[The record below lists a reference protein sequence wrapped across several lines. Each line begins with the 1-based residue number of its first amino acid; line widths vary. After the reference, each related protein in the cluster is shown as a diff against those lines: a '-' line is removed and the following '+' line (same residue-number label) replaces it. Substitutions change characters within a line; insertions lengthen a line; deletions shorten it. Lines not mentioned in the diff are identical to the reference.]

1 MDVRVILPSVC
12 DVCLHSCWVS
22 VGAREPNCHYHFF
35 VQARPCDNDD
45 NDGHSNEASCDNDD
59 GNDDND
65 GGRDG
70 VRMLRLESSA
80 WI

>member
-1 MDVRVILPSVC
+1 MFVTCACILVGYRRVQGEQNS
-12 DVCLHSCWVS
+12 
-22 VGAREPNCHYHFF
+22 HYHFF
-35 VQARPCDNDD
+35 VQARPCDNYD

-70 VRMLRLESSA
+70 VRVLRLESSA

>member
-1 MDVRVILPSVC
+1 MFVTCACILAGYPWVQGNQSVITISTFKQ
-12 DVCLHSCWVS
+12 
-22 VGAREPNCHYHFF
+22 G
-35 VQARPCDNDD
+35 DNDD

-59 GNDDND
+59 GNGDND

>member
-1 MDVRVILPSVC
+1 MLAFLLGIGGCKGTKLSLPFLRSSRAC
-12 DVCLHSCWVS
+12 
-22 VGAREPNCHYHFF
+22 G
-35 VQARPCDNDD
+35 NDD
-45 NDGHSNEASCDNDD
+45 NAGHSYKASCDNDD

>member
-1 MDVRVILPSVC
+1 MFSRCGSQVIS
-12 DVCLHSCWVS
+12 LH
-22 VGAREPNCHYHFF
+22 GG
-35 VQARPCDNDD
+35 CDNDD

-80 WI
+80 GIQE

>member
-1 MDVRVILPSVC
+1 MLAFLLGIGECKGTNLSIPFLRS
-12 DVCLHSCWVS
+12 SK
-22 VGAREPNCHYHFF
+22 A
-35 VQARPCDNDD
+35 CDNDD

-65 GGRDG
+65 CGRDG
-70 VRMLRLESSA
+70 VRVLRLEGSA

>member
-1 MDVRVILPSVC
+1 MGVKLF
-12 DVCLHSCWVS
+12 LYM
-22 VGAREPNCHYHFF
+22 GG
-35 VQARPCDNDD
+35 CDNDD
-45 NDGHSNEASCDNDD
+45 DNDDHEGHSNKVGCDNDY

-70 VRMLRLESSA
+70 VRVLRLESSA

>member
-1 MDVRVILPSVC
+1 MSLPFLRS
-12 DVCLHSCWVS
+12 
-22 VGAREPNCHYHFF
+22 N
-35 VQARPCDNDD
+35 CDNDD
-45 NDGHSNEASCDNDD
+45 NEN

-70 VRMLRLESSA
+70 VRVLRRESSA

>member
-1 MDVRVILPSVC
+1 MGVKLFLYR
-12 DVCLHSCWVS
+12 
-22 VGAREPNCHYHFF
+22 GG
-35 VQARPCDNDD
+35 CDNDD

>member
-1 MDVRVILPSVC
+1 M
-12 DVCLHSCWVS
+12 
-22 VGAREPNCHYHFF
+22 GAREPNSNYHFF
-35 VQARPCDNDD
+35 VQARDNDD

-70 VRMLRLESSA
+70 VRLLRLESSA
-80 WI
+80 CI

>member
-1 MDVRVILPSVC
+1 MISRCGSQGI
-12 DVCLHSCWVS
+12 
-22 VGAREPNCHYHFF
+22 F
-35 VQARPCDNDD
+35 VTWC
-45 NDGHSNEASCDNDD
+45 CDNDD

-70 VRMLRLESSA
+70 VRVLRLESSA

>member
-1 MDVRVILPSVC
+1 MGVKLF
-12 DVCLHSCWVS
+12 LYM
-22 VGAREPNCHYHFF
+22 GG
-35 VQARPCDNDD
+35 CDNDD
-45 NDGHSNEASCDNDD
+45 NDGHSKRASCDNDD

-70 VRMLRLESSA
+70 VRVLRLESSA

>member
-1 MDVRVILPSVC
+1 MWES
-12 DVCLHSCWVS
+12 S
-22 VGAREPNCHYHFF
+22 YFF
-35 VQARPCDNDD
+35 TWGGCDNDD
-45 NDGHSNEASCDNDD
+45 NDGHSNEANCDNDD

-70 VRMLRLESSA
+70 VRVLRLESSA